1 MVFYLHGA
9 WFSWSSFGGISHLDL
24 YSSHIRVSGFAFSHY
39 SHIAF
44 SCLSPMV
51 LVRHIC
57 ITRTISDVV
66 VPMRGVHVDKD
77 G

>member
-1 MVFYLHGA
+1 MALGFPGVLLEAYRRRVCIHR
-9 WFSWSSFGGISHLDL
+9 IS
-24 YSSHIRVSGFAFSHY
+24 VSADSHY